1 MEQVVLVVLAWLAV
15 GFLTA
20 VGLGAIFRKVEPRR
34 ARDYTGRERRK
45 TQRRMQPDRR
55 ATLREEADRRRGLG
69 RRREDQVG
77 HLTG

>member
-15 GFLTA
+15 GFLAA
-20 VGLGAIFRKVEPRR
+20 VGLGTIFRKTKQRR

-45 TQRRMQPDRR
+45 TQRRTPPDHR
-55 ATLREEADRRRGLG
+55 ATLLEEPDRRRGLG

>member
-15 GFLTA
+15 GFLAA
-20 VGLGAIFRKVEPRR
+20 VGLGAIFR
-34 ARDYTGRERRK
+34 AGRERRK
-45 TQRRMQPDRR
+45 TQRRTQPDHR
-55 ATLREEADRRRGLG
+55 ATLLEEPDRRRGLG